1 MVGLV
6 VGIERKAFYIDV
18 PPYSPSK
25 EIVGLPTHKLLLQS
39 SKLDPTETFCKKVAE
54 LVVGTN
60 MDQLHSTGTDMLS
73 KPVILYCIVF

>member
-25 EIVGLPTHKLLLQS
+25 EIVGLPTHKLLSQYLE
-39 SKLDPTETFCKKVAE
+39 KDLTEAFRKEIAE
-54 LVVGTN
+54 L
-60 MDQLHSTGTDMLS
+60 
-73 KPVILYCIVF
+73 FA